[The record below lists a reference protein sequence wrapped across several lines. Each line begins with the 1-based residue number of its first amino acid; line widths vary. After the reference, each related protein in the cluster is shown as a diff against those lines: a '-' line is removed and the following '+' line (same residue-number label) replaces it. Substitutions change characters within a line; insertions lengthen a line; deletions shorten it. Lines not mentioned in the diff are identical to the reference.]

1 MTGDRDRH
9 RTGPSSHGPHPLV
22 LTTRALVLGRDGT
35 LLLTLSLLAPAV
47 TVIRVPIVRTH
58 GSVSP
63 VTDDAVAGAA
73 GAASAGQAH
82 GIEPARI
89 WALVWEDEA
98 RRSQTAPGAMSAPTL
113 GRTGD
118 PWAYGLVSGHQ
129 GGGQESV
136 GTGRAEG
143 DTEWQ
148 GWALPQ
154 EPPTL
159 RLALARAHFLEEKA
173 TGSSRAAHYAV
184 VVIGDPV
191 IPAHGCL
198 QRRTALWPQEH
209 LRAPRPWVNA
219 ADTAGVIAGALAG
232 V

>member
-1 MTGDRDRH
+1 MTGDRHRR
-9 RTGPSSHGPHPLV
+9 RTGLCSHRPHPLV

-82 GIEPARI
+82 GIEPAHI

-98 RRSQTAPGAMSAPTL
+98 SRSDGPGGHVSPHPGPCRGST
-113 GRTGD
+113 
-118 PWAYGLVSGHQ
+118 AYGLVSGHQ
-129 GGGQESV
+129 GGRRESA

-148 GWALPQ
+148 GRALPQ

-184 VVIGDPV
+184 VVIGDPI

-198 QRRTALWPQEH
+198 PRRTALWPQEH
-209 LRAPRPWVNA
+209 LRAPRAWVDA